1 MTAVGLLATVA
12 GSGTGETETG
22 GRSSAVSGSLFGDA
36 LIAAGRVLDG
46 ATDQDATTLTPDGQ
60 DAPTAEETAASDDA
74 SGAEAPIA
82 TMMHLTAQ
90 FAPAVAAAAPGSTS
104 TPAQRT
110 PDATTPDGT
119 TPDGTT
125 LVQTAPEAS
134 EAAGSAR
141 TALTAPAAT
150 SGEAR
155 PAELPTGPAA
165 AAVETGATVTSPPV
179 AVSAAERTPAP
190 EISSASASASARGAD
205 GAPPVAG
212 ARVRPETLSS
222 DAPRD
227 APVTGQQDPAEG
239 VADPATS
246 SAAAAAPRS
255 ESPRNAAPS
264 TPIPTTVGVSAAS
277 VMGGHAEPLP
287 ASDSV
292 DPLPGPQPGSPSMT
306 LAPVA
311 SPAAATAMPVSS
323 PEAAAST
330 NRAVAAQV
338 APVVV
343 SIAQRPMGTHQLTM
357 TVNPDSLGPVTVR
370 AHISAAGEVQVELS
384 GATDAGRDA
393 LRTMLVDL
401 RRDLAAV
408 MPHATLNVS
417 HGASADTAGDRGQQG
432 AGDASPEQGSG
443 DRDAQRGRS
452 DQRRGAEQ
460 SPDLSRIIP
469 TTSSA
474 ASGAGLDIFA

>member
-36 LIAAGRVLDG
+36 LIAAERVLDG
-46 ATDQDATTLTPDGQ
+46 ATDQDAATLAPDGQ

-110 PDATTPDGT
+110 PDATTLDGS
-119 TPDGTT
+119 TP
-125 LVQTAPEAS
+125 VQTSPEAS

-141 TALTAPAAT
+141 SALPAPAAA

-165 AAVETGATVTSPPV
+165 AAVETGATVTSPPLG
-179 AVSAAERTPAP
+179 VSAPERTPAP
-190 EISSASASASARGAD
+190 EISSASASGAD

-239 VADPATS
+239 DADPATS

-255 ESPRNAAPS
+255 ESPRSAVSS

-277 VMGGHAEPLP
+277 VMGGQAEPLP
-287 ASDSV
+287 SSDSV
-292 DPLPGPQPGSPSMT
+292 DPLPGPQPGSPATT

>member
-36 LIAAGRVLDG
+36 LIAAGRVIDG
-46 ATDQDATTLTPDGQ
+46 ATDQGAATLTPDGQ
-60 DAPTAEETAASDDA
+60 DAPTAEETVASDDA

-90 FAPAVAAAAPGSTS
+90 FAPAVAAAAPASTS

-110 PDATTPDGT
+110 PDATT
-119 TPDGTT
+119 
-125 LVQTAPEAS
+125 LVQTAPEA
-134 EAAGSAR
+134 AGSAR
-141 TALTAPAAT
+141 SALPAPAAA

-155 PAELPTGPAA
+155 PAELPAGPAA
-165 AAVETGATVTSPPV
+165 AAVETGATVTSPPLG
-179 AVSAAERTPAP
+179 VSAPERTPAP
-190 EISSASASASARGAD
+190 EIASASASASASGAD

-227 APVTGQQDPAEG
+227 APVTGEQDPAEG
-239 VADPATS
+239 DADPATS
-246 SAAAAAPRS
+246 SAAAAVPRS
-255 ESPRNAAPS
+255 ESPRSAVSS

-277 VMGGHAEPLP
+277 VMGGQAEPLP
-287 ASDSV
+287 SSVSV
-292 DPLPGPQPGSPSMT
+292 DPLPGPQPGSPATT

-370 AHISAAGEVQVELS
+370 AHISAAGEVQVEVS

>member
-1 MTAVGLLATVA
+1 
-12 GSGTGETETG
+12 
-22 GRSSAVSGSLFGDA
+22 
-36 LIAAGRVLDG
+36 
-46 ATDQDATTLTPDGQ
+46 
-60 DAPTAEETAASDDA
+60 
-74 SGAEAPIA
+74 
-82 TMMHLTAQ
+82 
-90 FAPAVAAAAPGSTS
+90 
-104 TPAQRT
+104 
-110 PDATTPDGT
+110 
-119 TPDGTT
+119 
-125 LVQTAPEAS
+125 
-134 EAAGSAR
+134 
-141 TALTAPAAT
+141 
-150 SGEAR
+150 
-155 PAELPTGPAA
+155 
-165 AAVETGATVTSPPV
+165 
-179 AVSAAERTPAP
+179 
-190 EISSASASASARGAD
+190 
-205 GAPPVAG
+205 
-212 ARVRPETLSS
+212 
-222 DAPRD
+222 
-227 APVTGQQDPAEG
+227 
-239 VADPATS
+239 
-246 SAAAAAPRS
+246 
-255 ESPRNAAPS
+255 
-264 TPIPTTVGVSAAS
+264 
-277 VMGGHAEPLP
+277 
-287 ASDSV
+287 
-292 DPLPGPQPGSPSMT
+292 
-306 LAPVA
+306 
-311 SPAAATAMPVSS
+311 MPVSS

>member
-36 LIAAGRVLDG
+36 LIAAGRVIDG
-46 ATDQDATTLTPDGQ
+46 ATDQGAATLTPDGQ

-90 FAPAVAAAAPGSTS
+90 FAPAAAAAAPAPTS
-104 TPAQRT
+104 APAQRT
-110 PDATTPDGT
+110 PDATTLDGS
-119 TPDGTT
+119 T
-125 LVQTAPEAS
+125 LVQTSPEAS

-141 TALTAPAAT
+141 TAPAAA

-155 PAELPTGPAA
+155 PAELPAGPAA
-165 AAVETGATVTSPPV
+165 AAVETGATVTSPPLG
-179 AVSAAERTPAP
+179 VSAAERTPAP
-190 EISSASASASARGAD
+190 EISSASASASASGAD

-227 APVTGQQDPAEG
+227 APVTGEQDPAEG
-239 VADPATS
+239 DADPATS
-246 SAAAAAPRS
+246 SAAAAVPRS
-255 ESPRNAAPS
+255 ESPRSAVSS

-277 VMGGHAEPLP
+277 MMGGQAEPLP

-292 DPLPGPQPGSPSMT
+292 DPLPGPQPGSPPMT

-370 AHISAAGEVQVELS
+370 AHISAAGEVQVEVS

-408 MPHATLNVS
+408 MPHATLNVF

>member
-90 FAPAVAAAAPGSTS
+90 FAPAAAAAAPGSTS

-110 PDATTPDGT
+110 PDATTL
-119 TPDGTT
+119 DGTT

-134 EAAGSAR
+134 ETAGSAR
-141 TALTAPAAT
+141 SALPAPAAT

-165 AAVETGATVTSPPV
+165 AAVETGSTVTSPPLG
-179 AVSAAERTPAP
+179 VSAPERTPAP
-190 EISSASASASARGAD
+190 EISSASASASASARGAD

-246 SAAAAAPRS
+246 SLAAAAPRS

-311 SPAAATAMPVSS
+311 SPTAVTAMPVSS